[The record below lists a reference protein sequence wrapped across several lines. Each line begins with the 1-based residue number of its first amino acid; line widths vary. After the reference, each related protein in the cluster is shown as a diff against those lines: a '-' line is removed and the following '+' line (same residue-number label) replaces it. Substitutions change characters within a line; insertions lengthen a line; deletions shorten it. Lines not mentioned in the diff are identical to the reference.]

1 MAKQSTIR
9 TCDPHSISK
18 KIEKI
23 EEINNIGNY
32 LKLNQTVL
40 NIIDKIL
47 QITSI
52 LIIITIDIKT
62 LLTCK

>member
-1 MAKQSTIR
+1 MAKQSTR
-9 TCDPHSISK
+9 TCDSHSISK
-18 KIEKI
+18 KI

-32 LKLNQTVL
+32 LKLNWTVL

-52 LIIITIDIKT
+52 LIIITINIKS

>member
-1 MAKQSTIR
+1 MAKQSTR

-32 LKLNQTVL
+32 LKLN
-40 NIIDKIL
+40 
-47 QITSI
+47 
-52 LIIITIDIKT
+52 
-62 LLTCK
+62 